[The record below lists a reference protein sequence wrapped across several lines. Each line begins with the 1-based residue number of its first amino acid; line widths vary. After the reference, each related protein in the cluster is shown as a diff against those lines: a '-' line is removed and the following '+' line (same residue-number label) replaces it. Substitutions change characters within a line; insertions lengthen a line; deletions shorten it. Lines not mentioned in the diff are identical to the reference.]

1 MFLSTFS
8 SDNCLHGCRFSVCLA
23 AFVLLGVS
31 PVVADEASE
40 TSTGSPVSSGL
51 PIEAVPDIRDENVPL
66 KVQKGDFV
74 AVPIPMSN
82 PTLGSG
88 LIGGAAYFYS
98 QTEEQEASQSASFT
112 GAGGLY
118 TNNDSWAA
126 GIAQQSYWD
135 GDKWRFHGVAG
146 YADFRFVLRDPAT
159 EGQSGFNWT
168 VDGALFQAILSRRI
182 AKQWY
187 VGLLARYLDITQD
200 LDTSLPPQE
209 YNIESKIQSTGAGL
223 TLEYDSR
230 DVPTNAYSGSRF
242 EAKAIF
248 SRANGVETD
257 SYQGYYLRMRSY
269 HEMKKAPIV
278 IAWDLY
284 GCVKGGKF
292 PLWDTCRLNLRGFPV
307 TDFLG
312 KQSITGQIEARWRAS
327 PRWGFVLFGGAGYI
341 SNSFSAQG
349 DDERVPSYGGGV
361 RFMVLKSKRVNLR
374 VDYARSDDS
383 DAWYVSVGEAF

>member
-1 MFLSTFS
+1 MCWLTFVDDSSHPGYRSAICLSA
-8 SDNCLHGCRFSVCLA
+8 L
-23 AFVLLGVS
+23 VLLGVS
-31 PVVADEASE
+31 PVAADEASE
-40 TSTGSPVSSGL
+40 TSTGSPVSFGL
-51 PIEAVPDIRDENVPL
+51 PIEAIPDIRDEKVPL

-82 PTLGSG
+82 PTLGTG

-98 QTEEQEASQSASFT
+98 QTEEQKASQSASFT

-126 GIAQQSYWD
+126 GIAQQSYW
-135 GDKWRFHGVAG
+135 GEDKWRFHGVAG
-146 YADFRFVLRDPAT
+146 YADFKFVLRDPTT
-159 EGQSGFNWT
+159 EGQSGLNWA
-168 VDGALFQAILSRRI
+168 VDGGLFQAILSRRI
-182 AKQWY
+182 ANQWY
-187 VGLLARYLDITQD
+187 LGLLARYLDITQGI
-200 LDTSLPPQE
+200 DTSLPPQD
-209 YNIESKIQSTGAGL
+209 YGIESKIQSTGAGL

-230 DVPTNAYSGSRF
+230 DVPTNAYSGRRF

-248 SRANGVETD
+248 SRAKGSETD
-257 SYQGYYLRMRSY
+257 SYQGYYVRMRSY
-269 HEMKKAPIV
+269 HELKSSPIV

-284 GCVKGGKF
+284 GCVKGGKV

-312 KQSITGQIEARWRAS
+312 NQSITGQIEARWRAS
-327 PRWGFVLFGGAGYI
+327 PRWGFVLFGGAGHI

-349 DDERVPSYGGGV
+349 ENERVPSYGGGV

-374 VDYARSDDS
+374 VDYARSNDS
-383 DAWYVSVGEAF
+383 EAWYVSVGEAF

>member
-1 MFLSTFS
+1 MCSN
-8 SDNCLHGCRFSVCLA
+8 DDYHPGCRSAICLA
-23 AFVLLGVS
+23 VILLLGVS
-31 PVVADEASE
+31 PVVAQEASE
-40 TSTGSPVSSGL
+40 TNAKSPVSSGM
-51 PIEAVPDIRDENVPL
+51 PIEAVPDIREDKVPF

-82 PTLGSG
+82 PTLGTG
-88 LIGGAAYFYS
+88 LMGGAAYFYS
-98 QTEEQEASQSASFT
+98 QTEEQKAVQSPSLTAM
-112 GAGGLY
+112 GGLY
-118 TNNDSWAA
+118 TDNESWAA
-126 GIAQQSYWD
+126 GISQQSYWNE
-135 GDKWRFHGVAG
+135 DKWRFHGVAG
-146 YADFRFVLRDPAT
+146 YADFKFVLRDPTT
-159 EGQSGFNWT
+159 EGQTGLNWT

-182 AKQWY
+182 ADSWY
-187 VGLLARYLDITQD
+187 IGFLARYLDVTQD
-200 LDTSLPPQE
+200 LDTSFPPQE
-209 YNIESKIQSTGAGL
+209 YGIDSKIQSTGAGL

-230 DVPTNAYSGSRF
+230 DVPTNAYSGRRF

-248 SRANGVETD
+248 SSAEGVQTD

-269 HEMKKAPIV
+269 HQLKKAPIV

-284 GCVKGGKF
+284 GCAKGGRF
-292 PLWDTCRLNLRGFPV
+292 PLWDTCRLNIRGFPV
-307 TDFLG
+307 TDYLG
-312 KQSITGQIEARWRAS
+312 NRSITGQVEARWRAS
-327 PRWGFVLFGGAGYI
+327 KRWGFVLFAGAGQI